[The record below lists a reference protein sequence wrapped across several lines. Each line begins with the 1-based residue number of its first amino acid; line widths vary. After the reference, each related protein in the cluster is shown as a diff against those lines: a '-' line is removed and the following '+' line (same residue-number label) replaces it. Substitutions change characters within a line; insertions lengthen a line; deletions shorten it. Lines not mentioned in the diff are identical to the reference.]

1 MKYPIDLIM
10 VIWQRP
16 DITFK
21 TLDAIK
27 QNTDR
32 EQYRLVVI
40 DNNSYPDMQLMLRNL
55 ELSGEIDKLIVNDR
69 NMGLEYAR
77 NQGLKLAESEYFVCV
92 DNDCL
97 PQRRKNG
104 KTWLELLAT
113 LLDELP
119 EYGAIS
125 LRTQVM
131 IGTGNIFEEGDM
143 AGVDV
148 VEFPHP
154 GGSFRIMRTK
164 ETKKAGGWR
173 DSVEGRGAEERTI
186 CGRLR
191 EHGFRTG
198 FARDIRCLHLFGT
211 RGVSGTDRWG
221 YPKDWEPEDT
231 GHSDIWHPALERG
244 DDINEIRQYMDVI
257 GTST

>member
-1 MKYPIDLIM
+1 MKYPIDIVL
-10 VIWQRP
+10 VTWQRP
-16 DITFK
+16 EMTFQVIE
-21 TLDAIK
+21 AIG

-40 DNNSYPDMQLMLRNL
+40 DNNSKPEMQSKLYDLNK
-55 ELSGEIDKLIVNDR
+55 SGVIDDLILNDR
-69 NMGLEYAR
+69 NYGLEPAR
-77 NQGLKLAESEYFVCV
+77 NIGLKKIQSEYFVCA

-97 PQRRKNG
+97 PQKRVGG

-119 EYGAIS
+119 EYAAIS

-131 IGTGNIFEEGDM
+131 IGTGNIFEYADM
-143 AGVDV
+143 SGEDV

-173 DSVEGRGAEERTI
+173 DTVEGRGDEERTI
-186 CGRLR
+186 GGRLR
-191 EHGFRTG
+191 EQGHKVG
-198 FARDIRCLHLFGT
+198 FARNLRCLHMFGT
-211 RGVSGTDRWG
+211 RGLKGTDRWG

-231 GHSDIWHPALERG
+231 GHSDIWHPVLDRG
-244 DDINEIRQYMDVI
+244 DDINEIKKYMDV
-257 GTST
+257 